1 MHDSRCCKWLS
12 SSPSERGS
20 LTYFSSSALFQML
33 QTTFLLP
40 IRKRKVLNTQTL
52 VHDFKCYKHLYSGSL
67 DREGS
72 FPLKLRYMTP
82 KLQTIFLLPISKGR
96 ILPTQTQ
103 VHDYRCCK
111 RLFSGPFAHPISSA
125 WLQMLLTIFLLTI
138 SKGGVLSTQTQE
150 HDYRFCKRLYSGP
163 LAIRKS
169 SPPNL

>member
-1 MHDSRCCKWLS
+1 MFQATFLLLISKGRVLPTQTEVHDSRCCKWLS

-20 LTYFSSSALFQML
+20 LTYFSSSALFQMW
-33 QTTFLLP
+33 QTTFLLL
-40 IRKRKVLNTQTL
+40 ISKRGVLNTQTL

-103 VHDYRCCK
+103 VHDYRCWK
-111 RLFSGPFAHPISSA
+111 RLFSS
-125 WLQMLLTIFLLTI
+125 
-138 SKGGVLSTQTQE
+138 
-150 HDYRFCKRLYSGP
+150 P
-163 LAIRKS
+163 LVRVKS
-169 SPPNL
+169 NSPKL